1 MSIET
6 VAVVFAVVYLL
17 LAIRQNIWC
26 WAAAL
31 VSTALFLV
39 VFFEARL
46 YMEAALQVFYL
57 GMAVYGWRQWC
68 RGDDGAPRQVTS
80 WSPRQHALAAG
91 AIVTL
96 AALSTLLLTRYTDA
110 ALPFVDSLTTWGGVV
125 ATFMVARKVFE
136 NWHYWFV
143 IDSLSIYLYLQR
155 GLTQTALLFALYLVL
170 IVFGY
175 LAWRKDLPAQRGGAA
190 AQA

>member
-1 MSIET
+1 VNVET
-6 VAVVFAVVYLL
+6 VAVVLAVVYLL

-39 VFFEARL
+39 VFFDARL
-46 YMEAALQVFYL
+46 YMESALQVFYIA
-57 GMAVYGWRQWC
+57 MAVYGWHQWR
-68 RGDDGAPRQVTS
+68 RGDHGSPRRVTS
-80 WSPRQHALAAG
+80 WTLTQHARVVA
-91 AIVTL
+91 AIVAL
-96 AALSTLLLTRYTDA
+96 AGLSSFLLTRYTDA
-110 ALPFVDSLTTWGGVV
+110 AMPFVDSLTTWGGVV
-125 ATFMVARKVFE
+125 ATFMVTRKVLE

-155 GLTQTALLFALYLVL
+155 GLTQTAVLFALYLVL
-170 IVFGY
+170 IAIGY
-175 LAWRKDLPAQRGGAA
+175 VAWRKDLLAQQGRTT